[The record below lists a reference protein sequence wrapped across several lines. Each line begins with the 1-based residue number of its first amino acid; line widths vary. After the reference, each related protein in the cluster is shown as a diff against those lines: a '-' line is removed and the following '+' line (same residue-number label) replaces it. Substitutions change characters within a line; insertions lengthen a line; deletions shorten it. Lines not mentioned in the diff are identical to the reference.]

1 MSKFI
6 SLTTSFDVSHVLVE
20 FLEVE
25 LLVIIDK
32 MMLDEISTDK
42 MSFDKILQSKWSR
55 LQKKNE

>member
-1 MSKFI
+1 M
-6 SLTTSFDVSHVLVE
+6 LVMYLVE

-32 MMLDEISTDK
+32 MMLDEISAHKMSLDK
-42 MSFDKILQSKWSR
+42 MLQSKWSR